1 MGIIKSYK
9 GFIDNEVSK
18 GSKISESHGD
28 TQYYMFF
35 GNLEN
40 MKRKIE
46 NILSKDYEAIDNILR
61 NGHDWAADHIAAA
74 MENLTQVED
83 FLMGELEEEGTGKMP
98 DTTVMVS
105 KPIST
110 ITKENTEM

>member
-1 MGIIKSYK
+1 MAIITSYK
-9 GFIDNEVSK
+9 DFKDNGVPEK
-18 GSKISESHGD
+18 TKISESHD
-28 TQYYMFF
+28 STQYYMFF

-46 NILSKDYEAIDNILR
+46 NILSKDYETIDSILK
-61 NGHDWAADHIAAA
+61 NGHDWAADHVAAA

-98 DTTVMVS
+98 DTTVMIS

-110 ITKENTEM
+110 LTKENTEM

>member
-1 MGIIKSYK
+1 MSIIRSYER
-9 GFIDNEVSK
+9 FIKEGVSAD
-18 GSKISESHGD
+18 SKVSEAHQE

-46 NILSKDYEAIDNILR
+46 NLLSKDHEEIDNILR

-74 MENLTQVED
+74 TENLTQVED
-83 FLMGELEEEGTGKMP
+83 FLLGELEEEGKGKIP
-98 DTTVMVS
+98 DNTIMIT

-110 ITKENTEM
+110 ITKKDIQV